1 MGFVQKVETLF
12 CVKAGRED
20 VIEAGWQSKYESE

>member
-1 MGFVQKVETLF
+1 MGFVQKVETRV

-20 VIEAGWQSKYESE
+20 VIEAAWQSKYGCE